1 MIALAIFAL
10 GVLFTVYTIVLYPSL
25 LMWFAKWRERPVRR
39 QPITPTVS
47 ILVVVRNGSA
57 WLAGKLESLLALD
70 YPAGQ
75 IAQIIVAS
83 DGSTDDTASIA
94 ARYADRGV
102 RLLTLP
108 PGGKARA
115 INAALPLLT
124 GELVFFTDVRQR
136 LEPSCLRRLAACF
149 ADPEVGAASGEL
161 VLVRGDTLE
170 KASVGAYWKYE
181 FWIRT
186 NLSRLDSI
194 FGATG
199 AVYVMR
205 RALTAPLPPDAL
217 LDDMHQPLG
226 AYFKGYRLVVE
237 PGAIAYDQPVSLD
250 NEFARKVR
258 TLAGN
263 FQIIRAYP
271 ALLGPANRMWLH
283 YVSTKLAR
291 LMLPH
296 VLLAM
301 AIAAFWVISPWREWL
316 LGGQALFYG
325 LAALDPILPG
335 RFPLKRLTTPIRTFV
350 VLMAASFCA
359 LSILFIP
366 ADRLWRASPVN
377 SRPPSAGKISS

>member
-1 MIALAIFAL
+1 MIATALVALA
-10 GVLFTVYTIVLYPSL
+10 VLFTVYTIVLYPL
-25 LMWFAKWRERPVRR
+25 LLALLAKWRERPVRR
-39 QPITPTVS
+39 APFTPTVS
-47 ILVVVRNGSA
+47 VLVVARNGGA
-57 WLAGKLESLLALD
+57 WLAAKLDTLLALD

-75 IAQIIVAS
+75 IAQIVVAS
-83 DGSTDDTASIA
+83 DGSTDDTAAIASRYA
-94 ARYADRGV
+94 ARGV
-102 RLLTLP
+102 QLLEVP

-124 GELVFFTDVRQR
+124 GELVFFTDVRQQ
-136 LEPSCLRRLAACF
+136 LEPSCLRRLTACF

-199 AVYVMR
+199 AVYVQR
-205 RALTAPLPPDAL
+205 RALTAPLPADAL

-226 AYFKGYRLVVE
+226 AFFRGYRLVVE

-263 FQIIRAYP
+263 FQIIKAYP
-271 ALLGPANRMWLH
+271 ALLGPGNRMWLH

-291 LMLPH
+291 LLLPH
-296 VLLAM
+296 ALLL
-301 AIAAFWVISPWREWL
+301 ITAASFWLASPWREL
-316 LGGQALFYG
+316 VLGGQALFYG
-325 LAALDPILPG
+325 LALADPLLPDG
-335 RFPLKRLTTPIRTFV
+335 FPLKRLSSPIRTFV

-359 LSILFIP
+359 VSILFVP
-366 ADRLWRASPVN
+366 AERLWRGVHAKPG
-377 SRPPSAGKISS
+377 RPAAGN